1 MAAPVRAIA
10 VEPVMRSSPLRLILA
25 AAALSALAGCA
36 SVDLRTPPAATR
48 SIDSLG
54 VAATTIDWPREEW
67 WHRYRDPQLDQL
79 MTESLAG
86 SPSLTIARAR
96 LARATAA
103 AGVARA
109 ALLPEVNANGT
120 ITYQRFSENY
130 IFPPP
135 YGGSWWTDNRLTLD
149 FSYEIDFWNKNGAAL
164 EAALSQAQAAAADEQ
179 QARVILTT
187 SLAQAYFNLQRL
199 FAQRDVSLA
208 AIAQREDVVRIT
220 AQRFGAGLDTR
231 IEVKQAEAALATVRT
246 ELAQYNG
253 AISAARNQVA
263 ALVGA
268 GPNRGDAV
276 VARADDDRQVAAR
289 PSAVPLDL
297 LGHRPDVVASR
308 WRIEAARHDI
318 EVAKAQFYPNINIAA
333 FAGLS
338 SLGLSN
344 FLLAASSIAGVGPA
358 IHLPIFEGGRLNANL
373 RGRDADADLA
383 VGSYNQAV
391 IEAVHEVAD
400 VLSGMDGLAKTRV
413 EQAIARDATT
423 DAYNTAVIRY
433 RAGLGNYLTVL
444 TAQTQQLV
452 QDRLDADLHARAF
465 ELDVSL
471 VRALGGG
478 FVDASPDN
486 VTAAPATTAAR

>member
-1 MAAPVRAIA
+1 MMKTSPFSRTLA
-10 VEPVMRSSPLRLILA
+10 V
-25 AAALSALAGCA
+25 AALAALAGCA
-36 SVDLRTPPAATR
+36 NVDVRTPAATTR
-48 SIDSLG
+48 DIGSLG
-54 VAATTIDWPREEW
+54 VAAAAIDWPREEW
-67 WHRYRDPQLDQL
+67 WHRYQDPQLDQL
-79 MTESLAG
+79 MTEALAG
-86 SPSLTIARAR
+86 SPSLTIARGR
-96 LARATAA
+96 LARAGAA

-109 ALLPEVNANGT
+109 ALLPQVSGNGT

-135 YGGSWWTDNRLTLD
+135 LAGNWWTDNRLTLD

-179 QARVILTT
+179 QARVMLTT
-187 SLAQAYFNLQRL
+187 SMAQAYFNLQRL

-208 AIAQREDVVRIT
+208 AITQREDVVRIT
-220 AQRFGAGLDTR
+220 GQRFGAGLDTR

-253 AISAARNQVA
+253 AISAGRNQVA
-263 ALVGA
+263 ALAGA
-268 GPNRGDAV
+268 GPDRGEAV
-276 VARADDDRQVAAR
+276 VARIDDTRQIAAR
-289 PSAVPLDL
+289 PAAVPLDL

-308 WRIEAARHDI
+308 WRIEAARRDI
-318 EVAKAQFYPNINIAA
+318 EVAKAQFYPNVNIAA

-373 RGRDADADLA
+373 RGRDADADIA
-383 VGSYNQAV
+383 VGTYNQAV

-400 VLSGMDGLAKTRV
+400 VLSGMDGLAKVRV
-413 EQAIARDATT
+413 EQAIAREATT

-465 ELDVSL
+465 ELDVGL

-478 FVDASPDN
+478 FTDLPPVN
-486 VTAAPATTAAR
+486 VSAAPATTAAR